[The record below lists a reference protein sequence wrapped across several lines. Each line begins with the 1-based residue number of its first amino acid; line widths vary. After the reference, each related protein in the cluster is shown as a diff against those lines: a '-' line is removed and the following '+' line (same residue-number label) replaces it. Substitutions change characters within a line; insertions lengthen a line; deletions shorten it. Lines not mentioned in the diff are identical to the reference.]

1 MVRCGL
7 LVEVACGRKQVT
19 HLSGEKFLNPTCTCL
34 AYRVHPSP
42 LFDTLRTTPT
52 SPSSSPFR
60 PPTSSSSSSSPSS
73 PPPPTSMPITPSSS
87 SPPTSP
93 TSTKKVKCKNKN
105 YPQCYNIE
113 HVCPIV
119 LVDAWLIVPLASLS
133 APGAVCQDPRFIGG
147 DGITFYFHGK
157 KDRDFCLVSDPNLH
171 INAHFIGRRNQ
182 NMKRDFTWVQS
193 IAVFFD
199 KHQLFVGA
207 QKTATWEDSADHL
220 ALSFNGEPI
229 FLQEAESIRWQSAS
243 APTVS
248 ITRVSDTNS
257 MIVEGE
263 GSFRIT
269 AKVVPI
275 TEEDSRVHN
284 YGITKEDC
292 FAHLD
297 LGFKFFSLS
306 NKVNGILG
314 QTYRRDYMIQVK
326 MGVSMPVIG
335 RERDFETSS
344 LLAADCPVAQFK
356 KISYSDDEASL
367 EGLELPNLRCGSRG
381 DGRGVVCK
389 R

>member
-1 MVRCGL
+1 MAECD
-7 LVEVACGRKQVT
+7 Q
-19 HLSGEKFLNPTCTCL
+19 
-34 AYRVHPSP
+34 
-42 LFDTLRTTPT
+42 
-52 SPSSSPFR
+52 
-60 PPTSSSSSSSPSS
+60 
-73 PPPPTSMPITPSSS
+73 
-87 SPPTSP
+87 
-93 TSTKKVKCKNKN
+93 
-105 YPQCYNIE
+105 
-113 HVCPIV
+113 
-119 LVDAWLIVPLASLS
+119 
-133 APGAVCQDPRFIGG
+133 PGAVCQDPRFIGG

>member
-1 MVRCGL
+1 M
-7 LVEVACGRKQVT
+7 
-19 HLSGEKFLNPTCTCL
+19 
-34 AYRVHPSP
+34 
-42 LFDTLRTTPT
+42 
-52 SPSSSPFR
+52 
-60 PPTSSSSSSSPSS
+60 
-73 PPPPTSMPITPSSS
+73 
-87 SPPTSP
+87 
-93 TSTKKVKCKNKN
+93 
-105 YPQCYNIE
+105 
-113 HVCPIV
+113 
-119 LVDAWLIVPLASLS
+119 
-133 APGAVCQDPRFIGG
+133 
-147 DGITFYFHGK
+147 
-157 KDRDFCLVSDPNLH
+157 NLH
-171 INAHFIGRRNQ
+171 T
-182 NMKRDFTWVQS
+182 KR
-193 IAVFFD
+193 
-199 KHQLFVGA
+199 K
-207 QKTATWEDSADHL
+207 KTATWEDSADHL

-229 FLQEAESIRWQSAS
+229 FLQEAESTRWQSAS
-243 APTVS
+243 ALTVS

-275 TEEDSRVHN
+275 TEEDSQVHN
-284 YGITKEDC
+284 YDITKEDC

-344 LLAADCPVAQFK
+344 LLAADCLVAQFK

-367 EGLELPNLRCGSRG
+367 EGLELPSLSCGSRG
-381 DGRGVVCK
+381 DGRGVVRK

>member
-1 MVRCGL
+1 
-7 LVEVACGRKQVT
+7 
-19 HLSGEKFLNPTCTCL
+19 
-34 AYRVHPSP
+34 
-42 LFDTLRTTPT
+42 
-52 SPSSSPFR
+52 
-60 PPTSSSSSSSPSS
+60 
-73 PPPPTSMPITPSSS
+73 
-87 SPPTSP
+87 
-93 TSTKKVKCKNKN
+93 
-105 YPQCYNIE
+105 
-113 HVCPIV
+113 
-119 LVDAWLIVPLASLS
+119 
-133 APGAVCQDPRFIGG
+133 
-147 DGITFYFHGK
+147 
-157 KDRDFCLVSDPNLH
+157 
-171 INAHFIGRRNQ
+171 
-182 NMKRDFTWVQS
+182 MKRDFTWVQS

-229 FLQEAESIRWQSAS
+229 FLQEAESTRWQSAS

-275 TEEDSRVHN
+275 TEEDSQVHN
-284 YGITKEDC
+284 YDITKEDC

-367 EGLELPNLRCGSRG
+367 EGLELPSLSCGSRG
-381 DGRGVVCK
+381 DGRGVVRK